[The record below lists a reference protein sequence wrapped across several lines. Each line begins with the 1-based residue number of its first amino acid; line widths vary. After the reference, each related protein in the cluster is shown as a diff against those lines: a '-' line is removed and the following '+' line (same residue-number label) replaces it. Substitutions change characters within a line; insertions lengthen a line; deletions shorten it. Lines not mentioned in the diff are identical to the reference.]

1 MKIDGG
7 MQTMRRV
14 VITGLGVVAPNGNDV
29 ESAWTG
35 TVEGRSGIDRISLFD
50 PTPHRVQ
57 IAGEIKDLQVR
68 HCLSEAEDRSLTRF
82 VRFAAVAAHE
92 ALHDS
97 GLTSI
102 INPERYGCIIGVGM
116 GSVNDIAQQSFKGAD
131 GLPTLPENFLP
142 FALQNMAAGY
152 VADRYGWRGPCYCKT
167 TACASGTHAIGEAFR
182 LIREGSVD
190 AMLAGGAEG
199 GITPLGIASFA
210 ALRALSMSNQN
221 PKEASRPF
229 DRDRDGFVMGEGAGM
244 LVLEDYEH
252 ARRRGAR
259 IYAELAGYGLSGDGF
274 HITSP
279 QERGAGGRRCMQMAL
294 QSGRIAS
301 DEVDYINAH
310 GTSTRMNDQYESEAI
325 LDLFG
330 EHAQNVS
337 VSSTKGVTGHCM
349 GAAGAIEAVFTTLAV
364 HQQLI
369 PPTINYKEPDP
380 LCPLDYTPN
389 NARRRKVRVAL
400 SNSFGFG
407 GTNASIAIRQIS

>member
-1 MKIDGG
+1 
-7 MQTMRRV
+7 MRRV
-14 VITGLGVVAPNGNDV
+14 VITGLGVVAPNGNDARA
-29 ESAWTG
+29 AWTG

-50 PTPHRVQ
+50 PTPYRVQ
-57 IAGEIKDLQVR
+57 IAGEVR
-68 HCLSEAEDRSLTRF
+68 NLEVNHCLSEAEDRGLTRF
-82 VRFAAVAAHE
+82 VRFAAVAAHQ

-116 GSVNDIAQQSFKGAD
+116 GSVNDIAQQSFVDAD

-182 LIREGSVD
+182 LIRDGSVD

-221 PKEASRPF
+221 PQEASRPF

-252 ARRRGAR
+252 ARRRGAH

-294 QSGRIAS
+294 QSGRIPT

-330 EHAQNVS
+330 EHAQRLS

-369 PPTINYKEPDP
+369 PPTINYNEPDP

-389 NARRRKVRVAL
+389 TARQKKVRVAL

-407 GTNASIAIRQIS
+407 GTNATIAIRQIS